1 MFLSKLSTMSLKDIQ
16 YYGEWVVLRAVMR
29 YVQRC
34 DLQRAHERTQLIA
47 KVMRRILRNEW
58 RWALKNLQIVFG
70 PSLSEEQRILLAT
83 IAFEQHLASYVE
95 GMRVGEVSVQTVGV
109 ENVSAAY
116 NQGRGVIVCGI
127 HIGSWEAMVKWFG
140 VSGFPVVAIYRRAH
154 NPLSDREFQMARS
167 SYGVRWLRSD
177 DVRGVVNALQQ
188 KHVAI
193 LMADLNTTRG
203 GVSSEVFGLP
213 AMCPAG
219 PAKLALRLGCPV
231 ITAVNIREDVGKT
244 ILHISPALHCGLS
257 GSSSADIAVLT
268 RQINQSFE
276 PWILEYA
283 EQYNWLHPRWRSR
296 PNGNTWR
303 VSDPIEPMWAERS
316 TPFPKL
322 NKRVEQI
329 IHDAGKKLEFY

>member
-1 MFLSKLSTMSLKDIQ
+1 MFISKLSTVSLKDIQ

-29 YVQRC
+29 YVRRC

-47 KVMRRILRNEW
+47 KVMHRILRNEW
-58 RWALKNLQIVFG
+58 QWALKNLQIVFG

-95 GMRVGEVSVQTVGV
+95 GMRVGEISVQAVGV
-109 ENVSAAY
+109 ENLSAAY
-116 NQGRGVIVCGI
+116 DQGRGVIVCGV
-127 HIGSWEAMVKWFG
+127 HIGSWEAIGKWVG
-140 VSGFPVVAIYRRAH
+140 GSGFPAVGIYRSAH
-154 NPLSDREFQMARS
+154 NPLSDREFQMIRS
-167 SYGVRWLRSD
+167 SYRIQWLRSD
-177 DVRGVVNALQQ
+177 DGRGIVNALQQ
-188 KHVAI
+188 GKVVFF
-193 LMADLNTTRG
+193 MADLNTASG

-231 ITAVNIREDVGKT
+231 ITAVNIRENVGKT
-244 ILHISPALHCGLS
+244 TLHISPALHFGLS

-296 PNGNTWR
+296 PNGTTWR
-303 VSDPIEPMWAERS
+303 VSDPIESMWAERS

-329 IHDAGKKLEFY
+329 IHDTGKKLEFH